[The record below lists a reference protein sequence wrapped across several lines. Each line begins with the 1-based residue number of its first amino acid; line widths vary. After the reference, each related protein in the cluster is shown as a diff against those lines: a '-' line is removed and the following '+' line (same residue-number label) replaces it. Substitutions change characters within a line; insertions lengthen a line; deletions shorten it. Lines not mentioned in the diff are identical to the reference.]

1 MTTKNILISG
11 AGAAGITLAYWL
23 RHHGFRPTV
32 VERAEA
38 PRRGGHA
45 IDIRGSALGV
55 VERMGVADLL
65 REKRTDMRGMSWY
78 NARGRKLVDVT
89 EHTLTGGLVGNEDI
103 EILRDELTDILYA
116 TTEGVEYVFDDAIT
130 GLTQTPDG
138 VDVTFAASAPRT
150 FDLVVG
156 ADGIH
161 SAVRRLAFGPEARYV
176 HHLDTYL
183 AVFTMPN
190 YLNLDRWQSFHMSP
204 GRLAG
209 VYSARGNAETR
220 AMLGFESPVL
230 DYDHRDRAQQEKL
243 VTDAFLGGGWETP
256 RLLREMRS
264 APELYF
270 DSMSQVRMDSW
281 TAGRVTLVGDA
292 GYGPSPLS
300 GQGTSLALVGA
311 YVLAGE
317 LRAARGDHQTA
328 FARYTEIMRPFVAKN
343 QELATANQ
351 RRQSRTR
358 AGQWRQIQSMRALRY
373 LPFREQ
379 IMRKAM
385 RPLADSAN
393 SVRLKDY

>member
-1 MTTKNILISG
+1 MTERNILISG
-11 AGAAGITLAYWL
+11 AGVAGITLAYWL
-23 RHHGFRPTV
+23 RRHGFRPTV

-55 VERMGVADLL
+55 VERMGVLADIRRLG
-65 REKRTDMRGMSWY
+65 TDMRGMSWY

-89 EHTLTGGLVGNEDI
+89 EHTLTGGLVDSEDV

-116 TTEGVEYVFDDAIT
+116 ATDGVEYVFGDSIT

-138 VDVTFAASAPRT
+138 VDVTFASGAPRT

-161 SAVRRLAFGPEARYV
+161 STVRRLAFGPETRYL

-183 AVFTMPN
+183 SVFTMPN
-190 YLNLDRWQSFHMSP
+190 YLNLDRWQVFHMSP

-209 VYSARGNAETR
+209 VYSARGNTETR
-220 AMLGFESPVL
+220 AMLGFEAPVL
-230 DYDHRDRAQQEKL
+230 DYDHHDRAQQEKL
-243 VTDAFLGGGWETP
+243 IADAFLGGGWEIP

-281 TAGRVTLVGDA
+281 TADRVTLVGDA

-317 LRAARGDHQTA
+317 LRAAHGDHGTA
-328 FARYTEIMRPFVAKN
+328 FARYTEIMRPFVLKN
-343 QELATANQ
+343 QELAMSNKRSQ
-351 RRQSRTR
+351 TR
-358 AGQWRQIQSMRALRY
+358 AAQWRQIQSLRALRY
-373 LPFREQ
+373 LPFRTQ

-385 RPLADSAN
+385 QPLTESAN
-393 SVRLKDY
+393 TVRLKDY